1 MNIMKRSLSV
11 LLTLCMLVG
20 MLVPSAFAA
29 DTRAAGTN
37 ADTYSTSGNPFVKG
51 TAGSNSFRI
60 PALVTLSDGTMVAA
74 ADARWNSPYDGG
86 GNDTLVARSTDNG
99 ATWSSS
105 FANYLGDNGNTY
117 NAASTC
123 FIDPALA
130 VDGNDNIYML
140 VDLYPYGVALNG
152 KDGENTQPVT
162 TKGFNSEGK
171 LLLAKKDTTNYNY
184 YLDNGRIYSAADGS
198 VVSGY
203 TVDEYF
209 NITGNDT
216 SSNLFFEDSPYRV
229 VRTGY
234 LYLTKSTDKG
244 VTWSAPKLL
253 DLKTSSEM
261 VCLAAPGR
269 GLVTENGTVIF
280 PVYSYNGSTDSQK
293 MSFISSTDG
302 ENWTRSGSFT
312 GASWSSESAVVE
324 LSDGTLRF
332 FYRNG
337 TSRLCYV
344 DFKDGAWGS
353 AVNTGIATNSNT
365 QISAIKYSRTY
376 EDKEVIF
383 VSCPTGENSNGSS
396 QSAAGARLNGKIF
409 AFTVGDNNALEKVG
423 EVAVTTNNAQFMYS
437 CLTERTDGAI
447 SILYENGESA
457 WAVDGYYTMDFKTYG
472 TDDFGLKFD
481 LTNNAPVLP
490 DNSGSENSE
499 NKETDDT
506 LLALPGEYT
515 TAAATGS
522 AEQWTLVSDGKIVSG
537 KEYVIASGKTATAF
551 RLLTNSGGTSSA
563 TYTVVGNDGRL
574 SETVTEDCIFT
585 ITESGSSYTIK
596 GSDNKYLYPDAD
608 FIIYSWKWNYGIVT
622 NTSSDTV
629 KIESNSNF
637 DSSAVKIGRTVSQW
651 TSTTSYITF
660 ANSSFGAGNSAS
672 SLYLFTK
679 TGDGFTISLENFNA
693 LIDET
698 SKVQG
703 NYTEA
708 TWNRFETALNEA
720 KELQSITLTYN
731 TEVAAANAVEELNT
745 AAQELY
751 DAWQKLE
758 TVKTV
763 NITINYVS
771 GGKTVKTET
780 KSVAENA
787 SSVEIGKKITDGT
800 NNYSIN
806 DSQVTDGKLALTS
819 GTTTYRVNVT
829 LIEGTE
835 ITIKEH
841 ETKELTVE
849 LANGQRVEWTT
860 ADASHVGV
868 AGKYDAAAKKYT
880 NTGVIAGYKVT
891 DTDAPVLVTGT
902 VYNEDGTVASE
913 NKWLVT
919 VVEGDADT
927 NTSSRYIKID
937 VKLIENCTVYYSIN
951 GGELIKINGTGV
963 LLDEE
968 KTGHFNIMFFAAPD
982 EGYALTYM
990 GVTKSGD
997 QYYTLSDGND
1007 DGTGSGAWPFV
1018 SESQTN
1024 IPKKNDGKW
1033 NSDSSDWKV
1042 DNGSKHG
1049 FRWALGEGNMTIDQM
1064 KIMFSQAIA
1073 LGCDGATNFTK
1084 NGIDGFDTEVRFIAE
1099 KLPELHKKLTGITH
1113 DDKYSQFT
1121 DGMTV
1126 GIGDKLH
1133 YTIYVSVPQME
1144 YSQSVGIPYSN
1155 FTVSDDKTDATWT
1168 ASSINSQTAAS
1179 QFYFGSTR
1187 KDVTATTLT
1196 NYADAIKTAAR
1207 ANGSIDRF
1215 TSDSFS
1221 YTNAAGESVTYN
1233 ASTSYLYAFHT
1244 DIEITNDNFTK
1255 IVDAD
1260 GDIIN
1265 TASLK
1270 YTYKSNYSAG
1280 DYSAE
1285 SKAVVK
1291 VKLTAPE
1298 YVIDFGL
1305 PVSITMGE
1313 NGILNGTIESATAKY
1328 GTVTKT
1334 ENGLVY
1340 TPNKILTETDF
1351 ITIKYTTGQYYGVR
1365 IYPATSVFYEESF
1378 ITTAGTWTQVG
1389 TPTKTAQTTEKL
1401 GEHTNV
1407 YGFDPV
1413 YAANTDSSYITTQN
1427 GGSAIFTFKGT
1438 GFKLYANSDAN
1449 TGCVTVYSKGNISKL
1464 YMIDTHLE
1472 GGTTGATS
1480 GQNTDAMYY
1489 GLPIISETDLPYG
1502 EYVVQLR
1509 QTGTKPLNISG
1520 IEILGAIEDTTVYT
1534 SDLEDNPEFHEM
1546 RDHVLHAMDVEKVNT
1561 SDYISTNNRDGLVSE
1576 VKDLAGQVY
1585 NAAEGANSA
1594 IVIDSGNV
1602 LTTGTAQDLLDNGP
1616 KNELYLY
1623 AGQTLTFK
1631 VKTARVMQ
1639 LGMKSPV
1646 NGATFTVTVNGKAID
1661 TKNITTSVEMFYAL
1675 NAKPDKETEYTV
1687 TVNVTAGMLS
1697 VTDLKICDD
1706 PKAQFTELTSEDIE
1720 NALYIAYGVEDFVNA
1735 ASTKVTVKYV
1745 NIFGR
1750 ELGRTTLTKYFT
1762 DEKYITIGAS
1772 EIRSGAPAGKR
1783 ALKILPLIVRPNDDV
1798 TIVVPVF

>member
-37 ADTYSTSGNPFVKG
+37 TATGTTSGNPFVKG

-86 GNDTLVARSTDNG
+86 GNDTLVARSTDDG
-99 ATWSSS
+99 ATWSWS
-105 FANYLGDNGNTY
+105 FANYFGDNGDTY
-117 NAASTC
+117 NADSTC

-130 VDGNDNIYML
+130 VDENDNIYML

-152 KDGENTQPVT
+152 EGNTQPVT

-171 LLLAKKDTTNYNY
+171 LLLAEKDSTNYNY
-184 YLDNGRIYSAADGS
+184 YLDNGRIYSADDGS
-198 VVSGY
+198 AVSGY

-209 NITGNDT
+209 NITGNGT
-216 SSNLFFEDSPYRV
+216 SSNLFFKDSPYKV

-244 VTWSAPKLL
+244 ETWSAPKLL

-269 GLVTENGTVIF
+269 GLVTENGTVVF
-280 PVYSYNGSTDSQK
+280 PVYSYNGPTESQK
-293 MSFISSTDG
+293 MSFISSADG

-312 GASWSSESAVVE
+312 GATWSSESAVVE

-344 DFKDGAWGS
+344 DFKDNAWGS

-365 QISAIKYSRTY
+365 QISAIKYSRPY
-376 EDKEVIF
+376 EGKEAIF
-383 VSCPTGENSNGSS
+383 VSCPTGKNSNGSS
-396 QSAAGARLNGKIF
+396 RSAASERLNGKIF

-423 EVAVTTNNAQFMYS
+423 EVAVTTNDAQFMYS

-457 WAVDGYYTMDFKTYG
+457 WEVDGYYTMDFKTYG

-481 LTNNAPVLP
+481 LTNNAPVSP
-490 DNSGSENSE
+490 DNSNGENSE
-499 NKETDDT
+499 NNETGDT
-506 LLALPGEYT
+506 PLALPENFT

-522 AEQWTLVSDGKIVSG
+522 AVQWTLVENGASGIVSG
-537 KEYVIASGKTATAF
+537 KEYVIASGKEDGTVY
-551 RLLTNSGGTSSA
+551 LLKNDGSA
-563 TYTVVGNDGRL
+563 VKSEVTGVGNNVRIEKAIDD
-574 SETVTEDCIFT
+574 SCVFT

-596 GSDNKYLYPDAD
+596 GSDNKYLYPYYNSSWNCGIKSSSDAQNITID
-608 FIIYSWKWNYGIVT
+608 G
-622 NTSSDTV
+622 TSSV
-629 KIESNSNF
+629 KISYSG
-637 DSSAVKIGRTVSQW
+637 DLSS
-651 TSTTSYITF
+651 STAYITYNNNF
-660 ANSSFGAGNSAS
+660 SAS
-672 SLYLFTK
+672 RYSVFASPLYLFTK
-679 TGDGFTISLENFNA
+679 TNAFTISLENFNA
-693 LIDET
+693 LINSVPT
-698 SKVQG
+698 AQG
-703 NYTEA
+703 NYTDA
-708 TWNRFETALNEA
+708 TWSRFETALNAA
-720 KELQSITLTYN
+720 KALQSIPLTYN
-731 TEVAAANAVEELNT
+731 TEAEAASAVEELNT

-780 KSVAENA
+780 KSVVENA
-787 SSVEIGKKITDGT
+787 SSVEIGKKITDGI

-806 DSQVTDGKLALTS
+806 DSQVTDGKLTLTN

-841 ETKELTVE
+841 ETKELTVD
-849 LANGQRVEWTT
+849 LADGQRVEWTT

-902 VYNEDGTVASE
+902 VYNEDGSVASV

-927 NTSSRYIKID
+927 NTSSCYIKID

-951 GGELIKINGTGV
+951 GGELIKINGTGL
-963 LLDEE
+963 LLDKET
-968 KTGHFNIMFFAAPD
+968 TGHFNIMFFAAPD

-1018 SESQTN
+1018 SASQTT
-1024 IPKKNDGKW
+1024 IPKKNNGDW
-1033 NSDSSDWKV
+1033 NSESSDWKV

-1084 NGIDGFDTEVRFIAE
+1084 NSTDGFETEVRFIAE

-1113 DDKYSQFT
+1113 DGKYSQFT

-1126 GIGDKLH
+1126 SIGDKLH
-1133 YTIYVSVPQME
+1133 YTIYVSVPKME
-1144 YSQSVGIPYSN
+1144 YSQSGEITYSD
-1155 FTVSDDKTDATWT
+1155 FIVSDDKTGATWT
-1168 ASSINSQTAAS
+1168 ASSIGSETAAS
-1179 QFYFGSTR
+1179 RFYFGSTS
-1187 KDVTATTLT
+1187 KNVTSTTLT
-1196 NYADAIKTAAR
+1196 NYANNIKTAAR

-1233 ASTSYLYAFHT
+1233 ASTSNLYAFHT
-1244 DIEITNDNFTK
+1244 DIEVTNDNFNT
-1255 IVDAD
+1255 IVDKD

-1270 YTYKSNYSAG
+1270 YTYKSNYSSG
-1280 DYSAE
+1280 SYSAE
-1285 SKAVVK
+1285 SKAVVE

-1305 PVSITMGE
+1305 PVSIPMGE
-1313 NGILNGTIESATAKY
+1313 NGILDGTIESATANY

-1340 TPNKILTETDF
+1340 TPNKILPATDF
-1351 ITIKYTTGQYYGVR
+1351 ITIKYTNGRNYGVR

-1378 ITTAGTWTQVG
+1378 ITTAGTWAHVG
-1389 TPTKTAQTTEKL
+1389 TETKTAQMTEKL
-1401 GEHTNV
+1401 GEHKNV

-1480 GQNTDAMYY
+1480 GQNTDEMYY

-1520 IEILGAIEDTTVYT
+1520 IEILGALEDTTVYT

-1546 RDHVLHAMDVEKVNT
+1546 RDHVLHAMNVENVNT
-1561 SDYISTNNRDGLVSE
+1561 SDYISTNNRDGLVSKVE
-1576 VKDLAGQVY
+1576 DLAGQVY

-1602 LTTGTAQDLLDNGP
+1602 LTAGTAQDLLDNGP

-1623 AGQTLTFK
+1623 ADQTLTFK

-1661 TKNITTSVEMFYAL
+1661 TKNIKTSVEMFYAL

-1687 TVNVTAGMLS
+1687 TVSVTAGMLS

-1706 PKAQFTELTSEDIE
+1706 PNAQFTELTSEDIE

-1735 ASTKVTVKYV
+1735 ASAKVTVKYV

-1750 ELGRTTLTKYFT
+1750 ELGRTALTKYFT
-1762 DEKYITIGAS
+1762 DEKFITIGAS

-1783 ALKILPLIVRPNDDV
+1783 ALKILPLIVRPDDDV